1 MWIKGY
7 PFKIFP
13 PASIF
18 QRNPFK
24 NFFHSIF
31 FSGKSLVKNSK
42 LTFNFTWKSPIKNFL
57 HFLQGN
63 PFTIFPKNYFWDHFS
78 KSHYYGDFF
87 LKWSPTSDFLK
98 KVKGFP
104 CKKWR
109 KFFIG
114 DFHVKLKVSF
124 EFFTRDFPGKK
135 IEWKKFLKG
144 FLWKIEAG
152 FTPALVL
159 HVLYFP
165 LKLSLIVSEE
175 AISSRRRP
183 PPPETRTSEARDCEV
198 KKKWS
203 EVKWVSEVMLFWS
216 FKFFYFQIC

>member
-1 MWIKGY
+1 MEKFY
-7 PFKIFP
+7 K
-13 PASIF
+13 
-18 QRNPFK
+18 R
-24 NFFHSIF
+24 
-31 FSGKSLVKNSK
+31 
-42 LTFNFTWKSPIKNFL
+42 FT
-57 HFLQGN
+57 
-63 PFTIFPKNYFWDHFS
+63 
-78 KSHYYGDFF
+78 
-87 LKWSPTSDFLK
+87 
-98 KVKGFP
+98 

-124 EFFTRDFPGKK
+124 EFFIRDFPGKK

-183 PPPETRTSEARDCEV
+183 PPPETRTSEASDCEV
-198 KKKWS
+198 K
-203 EVKWVSEVMLFWS
+203 VKWVSEVKWS
-216 FKFFYFQIC
+216 EVMPFLVFKSFHIRIC

>member
-1 MWIKGY
+1 MEKFY
-7 PFKIFP
+7 K
-13 PASIF
+13 
-18 QRNPFK
+18 R
-24 NFFHSIF
+24 
-31 FSGKSLVKNSK
+31 
-42 LTFNFTWKSPIKNFL
+42 FT
-57 HFLQGN
+57 
-63 PFTIFPKNYFWDHFS
+63 
-78 KSHYYGDFF
+78 
-87 LKWSPTSDFLK
+87 
-98 KVKGFP
+98 

-135 IEWKKFLKG
+135 IEWKKFWKG
-144 FLWKIEAG
+144 FLWNIEAG

-183 PPPETRTSEARDCEV
+183 PPPETKSERSECLW
-198 KKKWS
+198 KKWS
-203 EVKWVSEVMLFWS
+203 EKVKWSESESIFGPLNFFIFRYVEGGVLGNNYISIKKCTTTFLWVLNFGQVGEI
-216 FKFFYFQIC
+216 FKNFQNQTTTVTFFKNGVQLVNFAAEIWENFGDDFFLKKNFKGFPL